1 LTGAFGVA
9 LISNLIN
16 NLPVG
21 LIGANALELAHIP
34 VSVKNA
40 FLIGV
45 DLGPNLS
52 VTGSLK
58 TILWL
63 WLFLLIDV
71 TTFHKARA
79 QGPGGPQVPPAS
91 FQTTVVQGVVAQ
103 YLMNPDGFVDGLL
116 LSNNTIIRFPPHLGQ
131 VLTQT
136 VSPQDIVR
144 VEGFFESS
152 GTFHA
157 SSIIDLQSQRTVAD
171 YPPPPGHPPPPRP
184 GSLPRRPLSAN
195 GTIRVLTQGKR
206 SEINGVVLADG
217 TVVHFAPTVGM
228 QFAALLREGNQFAAT
243 GYGTS
248 NEYGGSFEATA
259 IGPSINQLEAIA
271 PDAGPKPSPE
281 TGSSL
286 PPSTQ

>member
-1 LTGAFGVA
+1 MRCFPKTSKPRGSGLPIIGRLRQRSRGVA
-9 LISNLIN
+9 R
-16 NLPVG
+16 
-21 LIGANALELAHIP
+21 LAY
-34 VSVKNA
+34 NC
-40 FLIGV
+40 
-45 DLGPNLS
+45 
-52 VTGSLK
+52 
-58 TILWL
+58 LWL
-63 WLFLLIDV
+63 LLLIDV
-71 TTFHKARA
+71 TTFQTTHA
-79 QGPGGPQVPPAS
+79 QQSGGSAIPLAS
-91 FQTTVVQGVVAQ
+91 FQTTVVQGVVSQ

-116 LSNNTIIRFPPHLGQ
+116 LSNNTIVRFPPHLGQ

-157 SSIIDLQSQRTVAD
+157 SSIIDLQSQHKVAD
-171 YPPPPGHPPPPRP
+171 YPPAPGRPPPPRP

-195 GTIRVLTQGKR
+195 GTIRVLTQGKQ

-228 QFAALLREGNQFAAT
+228 QYADLLRAGNQFAAT

-248 NEYGGSFEATA
+248 NEYGRSFEATA

-271 PDAGPKPSPE
+271 PGPEPKPRPE
-281 TGSSL
+281 TGPPLPTSS
-286 PPSTQ
+286 Q

>member
-1 LTGAFGVA
+1 M
-9 LISNLIN
+9 N
-16 NLPVG
+16 NSPAG
-21 LIGANALELAHIP
+21 LIGANAFELVRRFPTPSKPRGWSSAI
-34 VSVKNA
+34 
-40 FLIGV
+40 IGR
-45 DLGPNLS
+45 LRQ
-52 VTGSLK
+52 GSQVFARLAYGYF
-58 TILWL
+58 
-63 WLFLLIDV
+63 WLFVLIDAS
-71 TTFHKARA
+71 TFHKARA
-79 QGPGGPQVPPAS
+79 QEPGGARLPPAS

-157 SSIIDLQSQRTVAD
+157 SSIIDLQSQRSVAD
-171 YPPPPGHPPPPRP
+171 YPSPPGSPPTPRP

-228 QFAALLREGNQFAAT
+228 RYAALLREGNQFAAT

-248 NEYGGSFEATA
+248 NEYGRSFEATA

-271 PDAGPKPSPE
+271 PDPQPKPRPE
-281 TGSSL
+281 TGPTFPTSS
-286 PPSTQ
+286 P

>member
-1 LTGAFGVA
+1 MRCSPTPLRPRGWASEIFGQLGQSSQV
-9 LISNLIN
+9 
-16 NLPVG
+16 
-21 LIGANALELAHIP
+21 LA
-34 VSVKNA
+34 KLA
-40 FLIGV
+40 YRYF
-45 DLGPNLS
+45 
-52 VTGSLK
+52 
-58 TILWL
+58 WL
-63 WLFLLIDV
+63 LVLIDV
-71 TTFHKARA
+71 ATFQRVRA
-79 QGPGGPQVPPAS
+79 QDPGGPRLPPAS

-144 VEGFFESS
+144 VEGFFESP

-157 SSIIDLQSQRTVAD
+157 SSIVDLQSQRSVAD

-248 NEYGGSFEATA
+248 NEYGRSFEATA

-271 PDAGPKPSPE
+271 PDPEPKPKPE
-281 TGSSL
+281 TGPPLPTSS
-286 PPSTQ
+286 P

>member
-1 LTGAFGVA
+1 MWR
-9 LISNLIN
+9 
-16 NLPVG
+16 LPTASIPRG
-21 LIGANALELAHIP
+21 WSCAIIGQLRQGSQVLARL
-34 VSVKNA
+34 A
-40 FLIGV
+40 YGYFWFLV
-45 DLGPNLS
+45 
-52 VTGSLK
+52 
-58 TILWL
+58 
-63 WLFLLIDV
+63 LIDV
-71 TTFHKARA
+71 ATFHKARA
-79 QGPGGPQVPPAS
+79 QEPGGPRVPPAS

-228 QFAALLREGNQFAAT
+228 RFAALLREGNQFAAT

-248 NEYGGSFEATA
+248 NEFGRSFEATA

-271 PDAGPKPSPE
+271 PDPGPKPRQE

-286 PPSTQ
+286 PPSTP

>member
-1 LTGAFGVA
+1 MSGLFFRGDLTGASGVA
-9 LISNLIN
+9 LILNLISMRCF
-16 NLPVG
+16 PKASKPSG
-21 LIGANALELAHIP
+21 CDSPIIGRLWQRSWERGRLAYH
-34 VSVKNA
+34 
-40 FLIGV
+40 F
-45 DLGPNLS
+45 
-52 VTGSLK
+52 
-58 TILWL
+58 LWL
-63 WLFLLIDV
+63 LLLIDV
-71 TTFHKARA
+71 PAFHKAHG
-79 QGPGGPQVPPAS
+79 QDSGGHRVPSAS
-91 FQTTVVQGVVAQ
+91 FQTTVVQGVVSQ

-116 LSNNTIIRFPPHLGQ
+116 LSNNTIIRFPPHLGE

-157 SSIIDLQSQRTVAD
+157 SSIIDLQSQRKVAD
-171 YPPPPGHPPPPRP
+171 YPPPPGRPSPPRP

-217 TVVHFAPTVGM
+217 TVVRFAPTVGM
-228 QFAALLREGNQFAAT
+228 QYAALLREGNQFAAT

-248 NEYGGSFEATA
+248 NEYGRSFEATA

-271 PDAGPKPSPE
+271 PDPEPKPRPE

-286 PPSTQ
+286 APSGP